1 MRAILQLKPLL
12 TIHLNAKS
20 QSSLKN
26 KITLKNKLNH
36 ARIIL
41 EFIPSLIYFLIQKVS
56 VLKHLAP
63 LIHIPFKALWLGTA
77 LSMFLSLNLNAEE
90 NPTKTEPKSAKG
102 VKNKPKSPVT
112 KVMMTNCD
120 NIKDF
125 NAKQKEVLKAA
136 YQFGSKENL
145 GYEMAGIAWKES
157 CAGTYKI
164 NFSDPS
170 AGIYHAYIPSVLKSY
185 GHNNSP
191 FLRNVMGELLIK
203 DDAFASEVA
212 LKELLYWKTRYHDN
226 LKDMI
231 KSYNKGSR
239 WEKNEKANADAEKYY
254 EEIQDKIRRLKES
267 KIFDS
272 QSSNDQELQKSANS
286 NLDLDPIG
294 NAMPQTLA
302 KTETKETQIEETQTQ
317 KSQEMKEAA
326 SEQAIKKPL
335 EKEKDKPMYFAQ
347 INSSADFAPA
357 KKSPKKPAKASPKR
371 SSKNNI
377 SVKNNTKTASKS
389 KEVCKNCSPGQR
401 NAILAN
407 HITLMQ
413 EL

>member
-1 MRAILQLKPLL
+1 M
-12 TIHLNAKS
+12 
-20 QSSLKN
+20 
-26 KITLKNKLNH
+26 
-36 ARIIL
+36 
-41 EFIPSLIYFLIQKVS
+41 
-56 VLKHLAP
+56 KHLTP
-63 LIHIPFKALWLGTA
+63 LTHTIFKALWLGTA
-77 LSMFLSLNLNAEE
+77 LSASLSLAAAES
-90 NPTKTEPKSAKG
+90 PTKTEPKSAKG

-157 CAGTYKI
+157 CAGVYKI

-170 AGIYHAYIPSVLKSY
+170 AGVYHSYIPSVLKSY
-185 GHNNSP
+185 GHNDSP

-239 WEKNEKANADAEKYY
+239 WEKNEKSNAEAEKYY
-254 EEIQDKIRRLKES
+254 EEIQDRIRRLKES

-302 KTETKETQIEETQTQ
+302 AQKSQIEKSQTEKTQAE
-317 KSQEMKEAA
+317 KSQEMKETT
-326 SEQAIKKPL
+326 SEQITNKP
-335 EKEKDKPMYFAQ
+335 EKEKDKPMYLAQ
-347 INSSADFAPA
+347 INSTDFTPA
-357 KKSPKKPAKASPKR
+357 KKSPKKPAKANPKR

-377 SVKNNTKTASKS
+377 SVKNNTKTASK
-389 KEVCKNCSPGQR
+389 KQEVCKNCSPGQR

>member
-1 MRAILQLKPLL
+1 M
-12 TIHLNAKS
+12 
-20 QSSLKN
+20 
-26 KITLKNKLNH
+26 
-36 ARIIL
+36 
-41 EFIPSLIYFLIQKVS
+41 
-56 VLKHLAP
+56 KHLTP
-63 LIHIPFKALWLGTA
+63 LTHTLFKALWLGATLNA
-77 LSMFLSLNLNAEE
+77 SLSLVAAES
-90 NPTKTEPKSAKG
+90 PTKTEPKSAKG

-120 NIKDF
+120 NLKDF

-157 CAGTYKI
+157 CAGVYKI

-170 AGIYHAYIPSVLKSY
+170 AGVYHSYIPSVLKSY
-185 GHNNSP
+185 GHNDSP

-239 WEKNEKANADAEKYY
+239 WEKNEKSNADAEKYY
-254 EEIQDKIRRLKES
+254 EEIQDRIRRLKES

-302 KTETKETQIEETQTQ
+302 AQKSQIEKSQIEETQAEKPQ
-317 KSQEMKEAA
+317 EPREMKEAT
-326 SEQAIKKPL
+326 SDQITNKP
-335 EKEKDKPMYFAQ
+335 EKAKDKPMYFAQ
-347 INSSADFAPA
+347 INSADFTPA

-371 SSKNNI
+371 FSKNNI
-377 SVKNNTKTASKS
+377 NNAKSNAKTASKNS
-389 KEVCKNCSPGQR
+389 KNKEVCKNCSPGQR

>member
-1 MRAILQLKPLL
+1 M
-12 TIHLNAKS
+12 
-20 QSSLKN
+20 
-26 KITLKNKLNH
+26 
-36 ARIIL
+36 
-41 EFIPSLIYFLIQKVS
+41 
-56 VLKHLAP
+56 KHLTP
-63 LIHIPFKALWLGTA
+63 LTHTIFKALLLGTA
-77 LSMFLSLNLNAEE
+77 LSASLSLAATES
-90 NPTKTEPKSAKG
+90 PTKTEPKSAKG
-102 VKNKPKSPVT
+102 VKNKLKSPVT

-157 CAGTYKI
+157 CAGVYKI

-170 AGIYHAYIPSVLKSY
+170 AGVYHSYIPSVLKSY

-212 LKELLYWKTRYHDN
+212 LRELLYWKTRYHDN

-239 WEKNEKANADAEKYY
+239 WERSEKSNAEAEKYY
-254 EEIQDKIRRLKES
+254 EEIQDRIRRLKES

-302 KTETKETQIEETQTQ
+302 KTEAKETQTEQTQ
-317 KSQEMKEAA
+317 AEKSQEMKEAT
-326 SEQAIKKPL
+326 SEQTTSKP
-335 EKEKDKPMYFAQ
+335 EKAKDKPIYLAQ
-347 INSSADFAPA
+347 INSTDFIPA
-357 KKSPKKPAKASPKR
+357 KKSPKKTAKVSPKR
-371 SSKNNI
+371 SPKNN
-377 SVKNNTKTASKS
+377 KNNVKSSTKTASK
-389 KEVCKNCSPGQR
+389 KQEVCKNCSPGQR

-407 HITLMQ
+407 RITLMQ

>member
-1 MRAILQLKPLL
+1 
-12 TIHLNAKS
+12 
-20 QSSLKN
+20 
-26 KITLKNKLNH
+26 
-36 ARIIL
+36 
-41 EFIPSLIYFLIQKVS
+41 
-56 VLKHLAP
+56 
-63 LIHIPFKALWLGTA
+63 
-77 LSMFLSLNLNAEE
+77 
-90 NPTKTEPKSAKG
+90 
-102 VKNKPKSPVT
+102 
-112 KVMMTNCD
+112 MMTNCD
-120 NIKDF
+120 NLKDF

-157 CAGTYKI
+157 CAGVYKI

-170 AGIYHAYIPSVLKSY
+170 AGVYHSYIPSVLKSY
-185 GHNNSP
+185 GHNDSP

-203 DDAFASEVA
+203 DDAFASQVA

-239 WEKNEKANADAEKYY
+239 WEKNEKSNADAEKYY
-254 EEIQDKIRRLKES
+254 EEIQDRIRRLKES

-302 KTETKETQIEETQTQ
+302 AQKSQIEKSQTEETQAE
-317 KSQEMKEAA
+317 KPQEMKEAT
-326 SEQAIKKPL
+326 SEQITNKP
-335 EKEKDKPMYFAQ
+335 EKAKDKPMYLAQ
-347 INSSADFAPA
+347 INSADFTPA

-371 SSKNNI
+371 FSKNNI
-377 SVKNNTKTASKS
+377 NNVKSHTKTASKNS
-389 KEVCKNCSPGQR
+389 KNKEVCKNCSPGQR

>member
-1 MRAILQLKPLL
+1 M
-12 TIHLNAKS
+12 
-20 QSSLKN
+20 
-26 KITLKNKLNH
+26 
-36 ARIIL
+36 
-41 EFIPSLIYFLIQKVS
+41 
-56 VLKHLAP
+56 KHLTP
-63 LIHIPFKALWLGTA
+63 LTHTLFKALWLGVV
-77 LSMFLSLNLNAEE
+77 LSVSLSLVAAES
-90 NPTKTEPKSAKG
+90 PTKTEPKPAKG

-120 NIKDF
+120 NLKDF

-157 CAGTYKI
+157 CAGVYKI

-170 AGIYHAYIPSVLKSY
+170 AGVYHSYIPSVLKSY
-185 GHNNSP
+185 GHNDSP

-239 WEKNEKANADAEKYY
+239 WEKNEKSNADAEKYY
-254 EEIQDKIRRLKES
+254 EEIQDRIRRLKES

-302 KTETKETQIEETQTQ
+302 AQKSQIEKSQIEETQAE
-317 KSQEMKEAA
+317 KPREMKETT
-326 SEQAIKKPL
+326 SEQITNKP
-335 EKEKDKPMYFAQ
+335 EKAKDKPMYLAQ
-347 INSSADFAPA
+347 INSTDFIPA
-357 KKSPKKPAKASPKR
+357 KKSPKKPAKVSLKR

-377 SVKNNTKTASKS
+377 NNVKSHTKTASK
-389 KEVCKNCSPGQR
+389 KQEVCKNCSPGQR

>member
-1 MRAILQLKPLL
+1 M
-12 TIHLNAKS
+12 
-20 QSSLKN
+20 
-26 KITLKNKLNH
+26 
-36 ARIIL
+36 
-41 EFIPSLIYFLIQKVS
+41 
-56 VLKHLAP
+56 KHLTP
-63 LIHIPFKALWLGTA
+63 LTHTLFKALWLGTV
-77 LSMFLSLNLNAEE
+77 LSASLSLVAAES
-90 NPTKTEPKSAKG
+90 PTKTEPKPAKG

-120 NIKDF
+120 NLKDF

-157 CAGTYKI
+157 CAGVYKI

-170 AGIYHAYIPSVLKSY
+170 AGVYHSYIPSVLKSY
-185 GHNNSP
+185 GHNDSP

-239 WEKNEKANADAEKYY
+239 WEKNEKSNADAEKYY
-254 EEIQDKIRRLKES
+254 EEIQDRIRRLKES

-302 KTETKETQIEETQTQ
+302 KTETKETQTEEAQAE
-317 KSQEMKEAA
+317 KPREMKEAT
-326 SEQAIKKPL
+326 SEQITNKP
-335 EKEKDKPMYFAQ
+335 EKAKDKPMYFAQ
-347 INSSADFAPA
+347 INSADFTTA

-377 SVKNNTKTASKS
+377 KNNVKSNTKTASK
-389 KEVCKNCSPGQR
+389 KQEVCKNCSPGQR

>member
-1 MRAILQLKPLL
+1 M
-12 TIHLNAKS
+12 
-20 QSSLKN
+20 
-26 KITLKNKLNH
+26 
-36 ARIIL
+36 
-41 EFIPSLIYFLIQKVS
+41 
-56 VLKHLAP
+56 KHLTP
-63 LIHIPFKALWLGTA
+63 LTHTLFKALWLGVA
-77 LSMFLSLNLNAEE
+77 LSASLSLVAAES
-90 NPTKTEPKSAKG
+90 PTKTEPKPAKG

-120 NIKDF
+120 NLKDF

-157 CAGTYKI
+157 CAGVYKI

-170 AGIYHAYIPSVLKSY
+170 AGVYHSYIPSVLKSY
-185 GHNNSP
+185 GHNDSP

-203 DDAFASEVA
+203 DDAFASQVA

-239 WEKNEKANADAEKYY
+239 WEKNEKSNADAEKYY

-272 QSSNDQELQKSANS
+272 QSSNDQELQKSTNS

-302 KTETKETQIEETQTQ
+302 KTETKETQIEKAQTQ
-317 KSQEMKEAA
+317 KPREMKEAT
-326 SEQAIKKPL
+326 SEQITNKP
-335 EKEKDKPMYFAQ
+335 EKAKDKPMYFAQ
-347 INSSADFAPA
+347 INSADFAPA

-377 SVKNNTKTASKS
+377 SVKNNTKTASK
-389 KEVCKNCSPGQR
+389 KQEVCKNCSPGQR

>member
-1 MRAILQLKPLL
+1 M
-12 TIHLNAKS
+12 
-20 QSSLKN
+20 
-26 KITLKNKLNH
+26 
-36 ARIIL
+36 
-41 EFIPSLIYFLIQKVS
+41 
-56 VLKHLAP
+56 KHLTP
-63 LIHIPFKALWLGTA
+63 LTHTLSKALWLGVV
-77 LSMFLSLNLNAEE
+77 LSVSLSLVAAES
-90 NPTKTEPKSAKG
+90 PTKTEPKPAKG

-120 NIKDF
+120 NLKDF

-157 CAGTYKI
+157 CAGVYKI

-170 AGIYHAYIPSVLKSY
+170 AGVYHSYIPSVLKSY
-185 GHNNSP
+185 GHNDSP

-203 DDAFASEVA
+203 DDAFASQVA

-239 WEKNEKANADAEKYY
+239 WEKNEKSNADAEKYY
-254 EEIQDKIRRLKES
+254 EEIQDRIRRLKES

-294 NAMPQTLA
+294 SVMPQTLA
-302 KTETKETQIEETQTQ
+302 QTETKETQIEENQTQ
-317 KSQEMKEAA
+317 KSQEMKETAN
-326 SEQAIKKPL
+326 ERAINKPL

-347 INSSADFAPA
+347 INSADFTPA
-357 KKSPKKPAKASPKR
+357 KKSPKKPAKVSPKR

-377 SVKNNTKTASKS
+377 KNNVKSHTKTASKNSKS

>member
-1 MRAILQLKPLL
+1 M
-12 TIHLNAKS
+12 
-20 QSSLKN
+20 
-26 KITLKNKLNH
+26 
-36 ARIIL
+36 
-41 EFIPSLIYFLIQKVS
+41 
-56 VLKHLAP
+56 KHLAP

-90 NPTKTEPKSAKG
+90 SPTKTEPKPAKG

-112 KVMMTNCD
+112 NVMMTNCD
-120 NIKDF
+120 NLKDF

-254 EEIQDKIRRLKES
+254 EEIQDRIRRLKES

-302 KTETKETQIEETQTQ
+302 KTETKETQIEKTQTQ
-317 KSQEMKEAA
+317 KPQEMKEAA
-326 SEQAIKKPL
+326 SEQAINKPL

-347 INSSADFAPA
+347 INNADFAPA

-377 SVKNNTKTASKS
+377 NNVKSNAKTASKNS
-389 KEVCKNCSPGQR
+389 KNKEVCKNCSPGQR

>member
-1 MRAILQLKPLL
+1 M
-12 TIHLNAKS
+12 
-20 QSSLKN
+20 
-26 KITLKNKLNH
+26 
-36 ARIIL
+36 
-41 EFIPSLIYFLIQKVS
+41 
-56 VLKHLAP
+56 KHLTP
-63 LIHIPFKALWLGTA
+63 LTHTLFKALWLGTV
-77 LSMFLSLNLNAEE
+77 LSASLSLVAAES
-90 NPTKTEPKSAKG
+90 PTKGA
-102 VKNKPKSPVT
+102 KNKSKSPVT

-120 NIKDF
+120 NLKDF

-157 CAGTYKI
+157 CAGVYKI

-170 AGIYHAYIPSVLKSY
+170 AGVYHSYIPSVLKSY
-185 GHNNSP
+185 GHNDSP

-239 WEKNEKANADAEKYY
+239 WEKNEKSNADAEKYY
-254 EEIQDKIRRLKES
+254 EEIQDRIRRLKES

-302 KTETKETQIEETQTQ
+302 KTETKESQIEETQTQ
-317 KSQEMKEAA
+317 KSQEMKEAT
-326 SEQAIKKPL
+326 SEQTANKP
-335 EKEKDKPMYFAQ
+335 EKAKDKPMYLAQ
-347 INSSADFAPA
+347 INSADFAPA
-357 KKSPKKPAKASPKR
+357 KKRSQKPAKASPKR

-377 SVKNNTKTASKS
+377 KKNNVKNNTKTASK
-389 KEVCKNCSPGQR
+389 KQEVCKNCSPGQR

>member
-1 MRAILQLKPLL
+1 MTPL
-12 TIHLNAKS
+12 TH
-20 QSSLKN
+20 
-26 KITLKNKLNH
+26 TL
-36 ARIIL
+36 
-41 EFIPSLIYFLIQKVS
+41 
-56 VLKHLAP
+56 
-63 LIHIPFKALWLGTA
+63 FKALWLGVA
-77 LSMFLSLNLNAEE
+77 LSASLSLAAAES
-90 NPTKTEPKSAKG
+90 PTKTEPKPAKG

-120 NIKDF
+120 NLKDF

-157 CAGTYKI
+157 CAGVYKI

-170 AGIYHAYIPSVLKSY
+170 AGVYHSYIPSVLKSY
-185 GHNNSP
+185 GHNDSP

-239 WEKNEKANADAEKYY
+239 WEKNEKSNADAEKYY
-254 EEIQDKIRRLKES
+254 EEIQDRIRRLKES

-302 KTETKETQIEETQTQ
+302 KTETKETQTEETQAE
-317 KSQEMKEAA
+317 KPREMKETT
-326 SEQAIKKPL
+326 SEQTTNKP
-335 EKEKDKPMYFAQ
+335 EKEKDKPMYLAQ
-347 INSSADFAPA
+347 INSADFTPA
-357 KKSPKKPAKASPKR
+357 KKSPKKPAKANPKR
-371 SSKNNI
+371 SSKNNTK
-377 SVKNNTKTASKS
+377 SNAKTASKNS
-389 KEVCKNCSPGQR
+389 KNKEVCKNCSPGQR

>member
-1 MRAILQLKPLL
+1 M
-12 TIHLNAKS
+12 
-20 QSSLKN
+20 
-26 KITLKNKLNH
+26 
-36 ARIIL
+36 
-41 EFIPSLIYFLIQKVS
+41 
-56 VLKHLAP
+56 KHLTP
-63 LIHIPFKALWLGTA
+63 LTHTLFKALWLGVV
-77 LSMFLSLNLNAEE
+77 LSASLSLVAAE
-90 NPTKTEPKSAKG
+90 NPTKTEPKPAKG

-120 NIKDF
+120 NLKDF

-157 CAGTYKI
+157 CAGVYKI

-170 AGIYHAYIPSVLKSY
+170 AGVYHSYIPSVLKSY
-185 GHNNSP
+185 GHNDSP

-239 WEKNEKANADAEKYY
+239 WEKNEKSNADAEKYY
-254 EEIQDKIRRLKES
+254 EEIQDRIRRLKES

-294 NAMPQTLA
+294 NAMPQTLVA
-302 KTETKETQIEETQTQ
+302 QKSQIEKSQVEETQAE
-317 KSQEMKEAA
+317 KPQEMKEAT
-326 SEQAIKKPL
+326 SEQIASKP
-335 EKEKDKPMYFAQ
+335 EKAKDKPIYLAQ
-347 INSSADFAPA
+347 INSTDFTPA
-357 KKSPKKPAKASPKR
+357 KKRSQKPAKASPKR

-377 SVKNNTKTASKS
+377 SVKNNTKTASKN

>member
-1 MRAILQLKPLL
+1 M
-12 TIHLNAKS
+12 
-20 QSSLKN
+20 
-26 KITLKNKLNH
+26 
-36 ARIIL
+36 
-41 EFIPSLIYFLIQKVS
+41 
-56 VLKHLAP
+56 KHLTP
-63 LIHIPFKALWLGTA
+63 LTHTIFKALLLGTA
-77 LSMFLSLNLNAEE
+77 LSASLSLAATES
-90 NPTKTEPKSAKG
+90 PTKTEPKSAKG

-120 NIKDF
+120 SIKDF

-157 CAGTYKI
+157 CAGVYKI

-170 AGIYHAYIPSVLKSY
+170 AGVYHSYIPSVLKSY
-185 GHNNSP
+185 GHNDSP

-203 DDAFASEVA
+203 NDAFASEVA

-239 WEKNEKANADAEKYY
+239 WERSEKSNTEAEKYY
-254 EEIQDKIRRLKES
+254 EEIQDRIRRLKES

-302 KTETKETQIEETQTQ
+302 KTEAKETQTEETQAE
-317 KSQEMKEAA
+317 KSQEMKEAT
-326 SEQAIKKPL
+326 SEQTTSKP
-335 EKEKDKPMYFAQ
+335 EKAKDKPMYLAQ
-347 INSSADFAPA
+347 INSADSTPA
-357 KKSPKKPAKASPKR
+357 KKSPKKTAKVSPKR
-371 SSKNNI
+371 SPKNN
-377 SVKNNTKTASKS
+377 KNNVKSSTKTASK
-389 KEVCKNCSPGQR
+389 KQEVCKNCSPGQR

>member
-1 MRAILQLKPLL
+1 M
-12 TIHLNAKS
+12 
-20 QSSLKN
+20 
-26 KITLKNKLNH
+26 
-36 ARIIL
+36 
-41 EFIPSLIYFLIQKVS
+41 
-56 VLKHLAP
+56 KHLTP
-63 LIHIPFKALWLGTA
+63 LTHTIFKALLLGTA
-77 LSMFLSLNLNAEE
+77 LSTSLSLAATES
-90 NPTKTEPKSAKG
+90 PTKTEPKSAKG

-145 GYEMAGIAWKES
+145 GYEMASIAWKES
-157 CAGTYKI
+157 CAGVYKI

-170 AGIYHAYIPSVLKSY
+170 AGVYHSYIPSVLKSY
-185 GHNNSP
+185 GHNDSP

-203 DDAFASEVA
+203 DDVFASEVA

-239 WEKNEKANADAEKYY
+239 WEKNEKSNADAEKYY
-254 EEIQDKIRRLKES
+254 EDIQDRIRRLKES

-272 QSSNDQELQKSANS
+272 YSNNEEALQKSANS

-294 NAMPQTLA
+294 NTMPQTLA
-302 KTETKETQIEETQTQ
+302 KTEAKETQTEQTE
-317 KSQEMKEAA
+317 KSQEKEAT
-326 SEQAIKKPL
+326 SEQTKSKP
-335 EKEKDKPMYFAQ
+335 EKAKDKPMYLAQ
-347 INSSADFAPA
+347 INSADFTPT
-357 KKSPKKPAKASPKR
+357 KKSPKKPAKVSSKRSPKNN
-371 SSKNNI
+371 KNN
-377 SVKNNTKTASKS
+377 VKSSTKTASK
-389 KEVCKNCSPGQR
+389 KQEVCKNCSPGQR

-407 HITLMQ
+407 RITLMQ

>member
-1 MRAILQLKPLL
+1 M
-12 TIHLNAKS
+12 
-20 QSSLKN
+20 
-26 KITLKNKLNH
+26 
-36 ARIIL
+36 
-41 EFIPSLIYFLIQKVS
+41 
-56 VLKHLAP
+56 KHLTP
-63 LIHIPFKALWLGTA
+63 LTHTLFKALWLGAA
-77 LSMFLSLNLNAEE
+77 LSASLSLVAAE
-90 NPTKTEPKSAKG
+90 NPTKTEPKPAKG

-120 NIKDF
+120 NLKDF
-125 NAKQKEVLKAA
+125 NTKQKEVLKFA

-157 CAGTYKI
+157 CAGVYKI

-170 AGIYHAYIPSVLKSY
+170 AGVYHSYIPSVLKSY
-185 GHNNSP
+185 GHNDSP

-226 LKDMI
+226 LKNMI

-239 WEKNEKANADAEKYY
+239 WEKNEKSNAEAEKYY
-254 EEIQDKIRRLKES
+254 EEIQDRIRRLKES

-294 NAMPQTLA
+294 NAMPQTLVA
-302 KTETKETQIEETQTQ
+302 QKSQIEETQAE
-317 KSQEMKEAA
+317 KPQEMKEAT
-326 SEQAIKKPL
+326 SEQIASKP
-335 EKEKDKPMYFAQ
+335 EKAKDKPMYLAQ
-347 INSSADFAPA
+347 INSTDFTPA

-377 SVKNNTKTASKS
+377 NNIKSHTKTASKNS
-389 KEVCKNCSPGQR
+389 KNKEVCKNCSPGQR

>member
-1 MRAILQLKPLL
+1 M
-12 TIHLNAKS
+12 
-20 QSSLKN
+20 
-26 KITLKNKLNH
+26 
-36 ARIIL
+36 
-41 EFIPSLIYFLIQKVS
+41 
-56 VLKHLAP
+56 KHLTP
-63 LIHIPFKALWLGTA
+63 LTHTLFKALWLGTA
-77 LSMFLSLNLNAEE
+77 LSASLSLAATES
-90 NPTKTEPKSAKG
+90 PTKTEPKPAKG

-120 NIKDF
+120 NLKDF
-125 NAKQKEVLKAA
+125 NAKQKEVLKVA

-157 CAGTYKI
+157 CAGVYKI

-170 AGIYHAYIPSVLKSY
+170 AGVYHSYIPSVLKSY
-185 GHNNSP
+185 GHNDSP

-239 WEKNEKANADAEKYY
+239 WEKNEKSNADAEKYY
-254 EEIQDKIRRLKES
+254 EEIQDRIRRLKES

-302 KTETKETQIEETQTQ
+302 KTETKETQIEETQAE

-335 EKEKDKPMYFAQ
+335 EKEKDKPMYLAQ
-347 INSSADFAPA
+347 INSADFTPT
-357 KKSPKKPAKASPKR
+357 KKSPKKPAKVSPKR
-371 SSKNNI
+371 SPKNNI
-377 SVKNNTKTASKS
+377 NNTKSHAKTASK
-389 KEVCKNCSPGQR
+389 KQEVCKNCSPGQR

>member
-1 MRAILQLKPLL
+1 M
-12 TIHLNAKS
+12 
-20 QSSLKN
+20 
-26 KITLKNKLNH
+26 
-36 ARIIL
+36 
-41 EFIPSLIYFLIQKVS
+41 
-56 VLKHLAP
+56 KHLTP
-63 LIHIPFKALWLGTA
+63 LTHTLFKALWLGVA
-77 LSMFLSLNLNAEE
+77 LSASLSLAAAES
-90 NPTKTEPKSAKG
+90 PTKTEPKPANG

-120 NIKDF
+120 NLKDF

-157 CAGTYKI
+157 CAGVYKI

-170 AGIYHAYIPSVLKSY
+170 AGVYHSYIPSVLKSY
-185 GHNNSP
+185 GHNDSP

-203 DDAFASEVA
+203 DDAFASQVA

-239 WEKNEKANADAEKYY
+239 WEKNEKSNADAEKYY
-254 EEIQDKIRRLKES
+254 EEIQDRIRRLKES

-272 QSSNDQELQKSANS
+272 QSSNDQELQKSTNS

-294 NAMPQTLA
+294 NAMPQALIA
-302 KTETKETQIEETQTQ
+302 KETKTEETQAE
-317 KSQEMKEAA
+317 KSQEMKEATSDQTA
-326 SEQAIKKPL
+326 NKL
-335 EKEKDKPMYFAQ
+335 EKAKDKPMYLAQ
-347 INSSADFAPA
+347 INSADFTPA
-357 KKSPKKPAKASPKR
+357 KKRSQKPAKASPKR

>member
-1 MRAILQLKPLL
+1 M
-12 TIHLNAKS
+12 
-20 QSSLKN
+20 
-26 KITLKNKLNH
+26 
-36 ARIIL
+36 
-41 EFIPSLIYFLIQKVS
+41 
-56 VLKHLAP
+56 KHLTP
-63 LIHIPFKALWLGTA
+63 LTHTLFKALWLGVA
-77 LSMFLSLNLNAEE
+77 LSASLSLAAAES
-90 NPTKTEPKSAKG
+90 PTKTEPKPAKG

-120 NIKDF
+120 NLKDF
-125 NAKQKEVLKAA
+125 NTKQKEVLKAA

-185 GHNNSP
+185 GHNDSP

-203 DDAFASEVA
+203 DDAFVSEVA

-239 WEKNEKANADAEKYY
+239 WEKNEKSNADAEKYY

-302 KTETKETQIEETQTQ
+302 KTETKETQTEETQAE

-326 SEQAIKKPL
+326 SEQITNKP
-335 EKEKDKPMYFAQ
+335 EKAKDKPMYLAQ
-347 INSSADFAPA
+347 INSTDFTPA
-357 KKSPKKPAKASPKR
+357 KKSPKKPAKASPKC

-377 SVKNNTKTASKS
+377 NNTKSHTKTASKS

>member
-1 MRAILQLKPLL
+1 M
-12 TIHLNAKS
+12 
-20 QSSLKN
+20 
-26 KITLKNKLNH
+26 
-36 ARIIL
+36 
-41 EFIPSLIYFLIQKVS
+41 
-56 VLKHLAP
+56 KHLTP
-63 LIHIPFKALWLGTA
+63 LTHTIFKALFLGTA
-77 LSMFLSLNLNAEE
+77 LSASLSLAATES
-90 NPTKTEPKSAKG
+90 PTKG

-112 KVMMTNCD
+112 KVMMANCD
-120 NIKDF
+120 SIKDF

-157 CAGTYKI
+157 CAGVYKI

-170 AGIYHAYIPSVLKSY
+170 AGVYHSYIPSVLKSY
-185 GHNNSP
+185 GHNDSP

-203 DDAFASEVA
+203 NDAFASEVA

-239 WEKNEKANADAEKYY
+239 WEKNEKSNADAEKYY
-254 EEIQDKIRRLKES
+254 EDIQDRIRRLKES

-294 NAMPQTLA
+294 NAMPQISA
-302 KTETKETQIEETQTQ
+302 TKEAQTEQTQ
-317 KSQEMKEAA
+317 AEKSQEMKEAT
-326 SEQAIKKPL
+326 SEQTKSKP
-335 EKEKDKPMYFAQ
+335 EKAKDKPMYLAQ
-347 INSSADFAPA
+347 INNADFTPA
-357 KKSPKKPAKASPKR
+357 KKSPKKPAKVSQKR
-371 SSKNNI
+371 PKNN
-377 SVKNNTKTASKS
+377 KNNAKSSTKTASK
-389 KEVCKNCSPGQR
+389 KQEVCKNCSPGQR

>member
-1 MRAILQLKPLL
+1 M
-12 TIHLNAKS
+12 
-20 QSSLKN
+20 
-26 KITLKNKLNH
+26 
-36 ARIIL
+36 
-41 EFIPSLIYFLIQKVS
+41 
-56 VLKHLAP
+56 KHLTP
-63 LIHIPFKALWLGTA
+63 LTHTIFKALWLGTV
-77 LSMFLSLNLNAEE
+77 LSASLSLVAAES
-90 NPTKTEPKSAKG
+90 PTKTEPKPAKG

-112 KVMMTNCD
+112 KAMMTNCD
-120 NIKDF
+120 NLKDF

-157 CAGTYKI
+157 CAGVYKI

-170 AGIYHAYIPSVLKSY
+170 AGVYHSYIPSVLKSY
-185 GHNNSP
+185 GHNDSP

-239 WEKNEKANADAEKYY
+239 WERSEKSNAEAEKYY
-254 EEIQDKIRRLKES
+254 EEIQDRIRRLKES
-267 KIFDS
+267 RIFDS

-294 NAMPQTLA
+294 NAMPQALIA
-302 KTETKETQIEETQTQ
+302 KETQTEETQAE
-317 KSQEMKEAA
+317 KSQEMKEAT
-326 SEQAIKKPL
+326 SEQTKSKP
-335 EKEKDKPMYFAQ
+335 EKAKDKPMYLAQ
-347 INSSADFAPA
+347 INSTDFTPA

-377 SVKNNTKTASKS
+377 KNNVKSNTKTASKS

-407 HITLMQ
+407 RITLMQ

>member
-1 MRAILQLKPLL
+1 M
-12 TIHLNAKS
+12 
-20 QSSLKN
+20 
-26 KITLKNKLNH
+26 
-36 ARIIL
+36 
-41 EFIPSLIYFLIQKVS
+41 
-56 VLKHLAP
+56 KHLTP
-63 LIHIPFKALWLGTA
+63 LTHTIFKALFLGTA
-77 LSMFLSLNLNAEE
+77 LSTSLSLSATES
-90 NPTKTEPKSAKG
+90 PTKG

-120 NIKDF
+120 SIKDF

-157 CAGTYKI
+157 CAGVYKI

-170 AGIYHAYIPSVLKSY
+170 AGVYHSYIPSVLKSY
-185 GHNNSP
+185 GHNDSP

-203 DDAFASEVA
+203 NDAFASEVA

-239 WEKNEKANADAEKYY
+239 WEKNEKSNADAEKYY
-254 EEIQDKIRRLKES
+254 EDIQDRIRRLKES

-294 NAMPQTLA
+294 NAMPQTLIA
-302 KTETKETQIEETQTQ
+302 KETQTEQTQ
-317 KSQEMKEAA
+317 AEKSQEMKETT
-326 SEQAIKKPL
+326 SEQTKSKP
-335 EKEKDKPMYFAQ
+335 EKAKDKPMYLAQ
-347 INSSADFAPA
+347 INSADFTPA
-357 KKSPKKPAKASPKR
+357 KKSPKKPAKVSQKR
-371 SSKNNI
+371 PKNN
-377 SVKNNTKTASKS
+377 KNNAKSSTKTASK
-389 KEVCKNCSPGQR
+389 KQEVCKNCSPGQR

>member
-1 MRAILQLKPLL
+1 M
-12 TIHLNAKS
+12 
-20 QSSLKN
+20 
-26 KITLKNKLNH
+26 
-36 ARIIL
+36 
-41 EFIPSLIYFLIQKVS
+41 
-56 VLKHLAP
+56 KHLTP
-63 LIHIPFKALWLGTA
+63 LTHTIFKALWLGAA
-77 LSMFLSLNLNAEE
+77 LNASLSLVAAES
-90 NPTKTEPKSAKG
+90 PTKTEPKPTKG

-120 NIKDF
+120 SIKDF

-157 CAGTYKI
+157 CAGVYKI

-170 AGIYHAYIPSVLKSY
+170 AGVYHSYIPSVLKSY
-185 GHNNSP
+185 GHNDSP

-239 WEKNEKANADAEKYY
+239 WEKNEKSNADAEKYY
-254 EEIQDKIRRLKES
+254 EEIQDRIRRLKES

-302 KTETKETQIEETQTQ
+302 KTETKETQTEKTQAE
-317 KSQEMKEAA
+317 KSQEMKKAT
-326 SEQAIKKPL
+326 SEQTANKP
-335 EKEKDKPMYFAQ
+335 EKAKDKPMYLAQ
-347 INSSADFAPA
+347 INSADFTPA
-357 KKSPKKPAKASPKR
+357 KKSPKKPAKVSQKR
-371 SSKNNI
+371 TPKNNI
-377 SVKNNTKTASKS
+377 KNNVKNNTKTASK
-389 KEVCKNCSPGQR
+389 KQEVCKNCSPGQR

>member
-1 MRAILQLKPLL
+1 M
-12 TIHLNAKS
+12 
-20 QSSLKN
+20 
-26 KITLKNKLNH
+26 
-36 ARIIL
+36 
-41 EFIPSLIYFLIQKVS
+41 
-56 VLKHLAP
+56 KHLTP
-63 LIHIPFKALWLGTA
+63 LTHTLFKALWLGTA
-77 LSMFLSLNLNAEE
+77 LSASLSLVAAES
-90 NPTKTEPKSAKG
+90 PTKTEPKPTKG

-157 CAGTYKI
+157 CAGVYKI

-170 AGIYHAYIPSVLKSY
+170 AGVYHSYIPSVLKSY
-185 GHNNSP
+185 GHNDSP

-239 WEKNEKANADAEKYY
+239 WEKNEKSNAEAEKYY
-254 EEIQDKIRRLKES
+254 EEIQDRIRRLKES

-302 KTETKETQIEETQTQ
+302 AQKSQIEKSQTEETQAE
-317 KSQEMKEAA
+317 KSQEMKEAT
-326 SEQAIKKPL
+326 SEQTKSKP
-335 EKEKDKPMYFAQ
+335 EKAKDKPMYLAQ
-347 INSSADFAPA
+347 INSTDFTPA
-357 KKSPKKPAKASPKR
+357 KKSPKKPAKASQKR
-371 SSKNNI
+371 SFKNNI
-377 SVKNNTKTASKS
+377 KNNVKNNTKTASK
-389 KEVCKNCSPGQR
+389 KQEVCKNCSPGQR

>member
-1 MRAILQLKPLL
+1 MTPL
-12 TIHLNAKS
+12 TH
-20 QSSLKN
+20 
-26 KITLKNKLNH
+26 TL
-36 ARIIL
+36 
-41 EFIPSLIYFLIQKVS
+41 
-56 VLKHLAP
+56 
-63 LIHIPFKALWLGTA
+63 FKALWLGVA
-77 LSMFLSLNLNAEE
+77 LSASLSLVAAES
-90 NPTKTEPKSAKG
+90 PTKTEPKPAKG

-120 NIKDF
+120 NLKDF

-157 CAGTYKI
+157 CAGVYKI

-170 AGIYHAYIPSVLKSY
+170 AGVYHSYIPSVLKSY
-185 GHNNSP
+185 GHNDSP

-239 WEKNEKANADAEKYY
+239 WEKNEKSNADAEKYY

-302 KTETKETQIEETQTQ
+302 TQKSQIEKSQIEETQAE
-317 KSQEMKEAA
+317 KPQEMKEAT
-326 SEQAIKKPL
+326 SEQITNKP
-335 EKEKDKPMYFAQ
+335 EKAKDKPMYLAQ
-347 INSSADFAPA
+347 INSADFTPA
-357 KKSPKKPAKASPKR
+357 KKSPKKPAKANPKR

-377 SVKNNTKTASKS
+377 SVKNNTKTASKNS
-389 KEVCKNCSPGQR
+389 KNKEVCKNCSPGQR

>member
-1 MRAILQLKPLL
+1 M
-12 TIHLNAKS
+12 
-20 QSSLKN
+20 
-26 KITLKNKLNH
+26 
-36 ARIIL
+36 
-41 EFIPSLIYFLIQKVS
+41 
-56 VLKHLAP
+56 KHLTP
-63 LIHIPFKALWLGTA
+63 LTHTLFKALWLGAA
-77 LSMFLSLNLNAEE
+77 LSASLSLVAAES
-90 NPTKTEPKSAKG
+90 PTKTEPKPAKG

-120 NIKDF
+120 NLKDF

-157 CAGTYKI
+157 CAGVYKI

-170 AGIYHAYIPSVLKSY
+170 AGVYHSYIPSVLKSY
-185 GHNNSP
+185 GHNDSP

-239 WEKNEKANADAEKYY
+239 WEKNEKSNADAEKYY

-302 KTETKETQIEETQTQ
+302 AQKSQIEKSQTEETQAE
-317 KSQEMKEAA
+317 KSQEMKEAT
-326 SEQAIKKPL
+326 SEQTKSKP
-335 EKEKDKPMYFAQ
+335 EKAKDKPMYLAQ
-347 INSSADFAPA
+347 INDADFTPA
-357 KKSPKKPAKASPKR
+357 KKSPKKPAKVSPKR
-371 SSKNNI
+371 SSKNNTK
-377 SVKNNTKTASKS
+377 SHAKTASKNS
-389 KEVCKNCSPGQR
+389 KNKEVCKNCSPGQR

>member
-1 MRAILQLKPLL
+1 M
-12 TIHLNAKS
+12 
-20 QSSLKN
+20 
-26 KITLKNKLNH
+26 
-36 ARIIL
+36 
-41 EFIPSLIYFLIQKVS
+41 
-56 VLKHLAP
+56 KHLTP
-63 LIHIPFKALWLGTA
+63 LTHTLFKALWLGAT
-77 LSMFLSLNLNAEE
+77 LSTSLSLVAAES
-90 NPTKTEPKSAKG
+90 PTKTEPKPAKG

-120 NIKDF
+120 NLKDF

-157 CAGTYKI
+157 CAGVYKI

-170 AGIYHAYIPSVLKSY
+170 AGVYHSYIPSVLKSY
-185 GHNNSP
+185 GHNDSP

-239 WEKNEKANADAEKYY
+239 WEKNEKSNADAEKYY
-254 EEIQDKIRRLKES
+254 EEIQDRIRRLKES

-302 KTETKETQIEETQTQ
+302 TQKSQIEKSQIEETQAE
-317 KSQEMKEAA
+317 KPREMKEAA
-326 SEQAIKKPL
+326 SERAINKPL

-347 INSSADFAPA
+347 INSTDFAPA

>member
-1 MRAILQLKPLL
+1 M
-12 TIHLNAKS
+12 
-20 QSSLKN
+20 
-26 KITLKNKLNH
+26 
-36 ARIIL
+36 
-41 EFIPSLIYFLIQKVS
+41 
-56 VLKHLAP
+56 KHLTP
-63 LIHIPFKALWLGTA
+63 LTHTLFKALWLGTA
-77 LSMFLSLNLNAEE
+77 LSASLSLVAAES
-90 NPTKTEPKSAKG
+90 PTKTEPKPAKG

-157 CAGTYKI
+157 CAGVYKI

-170 AGIYHAYIPSVLKSY
+170 AGVYHSYIPSVLKSY
-185 GHNNSP
+185 GHNDSP

-239 WEKNEKANADAEKYY
+239 WERSEKSNADAEKYY
-254 EEIQDKIRRLKES
+254 EEIQDRIRRLKES

-302 KTETKETQIEETQTQ
+302 AQKSQIEKSQIEETQAE
-317 KSQEMKEAA
+317 KSQEMKEAT
-326 SEQAIKKPL
+326 SEQTKSRP
-335 EKEKDKPMYFAQ
+335 EKAKDKPMYLAQ
-347 INSSADFAPA
+347 INSADFTPA
-357 KKSPKKPAKASPKR
+357 KKSPKRPAKVSQKR
-371 SSKNNI
+371 SSKNN
-377 SVKNNTKTASKS
+377 KNNIKSSTKTASK
-389 KEVCKNCSPGQR
+389 KQEVCKNCSPGQR

-407 HITLMQ
+407 RITLMQ

>member
-1 MRAILQLKPLL
+1 M
-12 TIHLNAKS
+12 
-20 QSSLKN
+20 
-26 KITLKNKLNH
+26 
-36 ARIIL
+36 
-41 EFIPSLIYFLIQKVS
+41 
-56 VLKHLAP
+56 KHLTP
-63 LIHIPFKALWLGTA
+63 LTHTLFKALWLGVA
-77 LSMFLSLNLNAEE
+77 LSTSLSLVAAES
-90 NPTKTEPKSAKG
+90 PTKTEPKSAKG

-112 KVMMTNCD
+112 KFMMTNCD
-120 NIKDF
+120 NLKDF

-157 CAGTYKI
+157 CAGVYKI

-170 AGIYHAYIPSVLKSY
+170 AGVYHSYIPSVLKSY
-185 GHNNSP
+185 GHNDSP

-203 DDAFASEVA
+203 DDAFASQVA
-212 LKELLYWKTRYHDN
+212 LKELMYWKTRYHDN

-239 WEKNEKANADAEKYY
+239 WERSEKSNAEAEKYY
-254 EEIQDKIRRLKES
+254 EEIQDRIRRLKES

-272 QSSNDQELQKSANS
+272 QSSDDQELQKSANS

-302 KTETKETQIEETQTQ
+302 AQKSQIEKSQIEETQAE
-317 KSQEMKEAA
+317 KSQEMKEAT
-326 SEQAIKKPL
+326 SEQTANKP
-335 EKEKDKPMYFAQ
+335 EKAKDKPMYLAQ
-347 INSSADFAPA
+347 INSADFAPA

>member
-1 MRAILQLKPLL
+1 M
-12 TIHLNAKS
+12 
-20 QSSLKN
+20 
-26 KITLKNKLNH
+26 
-36 ARIIL
+36 
-41 EFIPSLIYFLIQKVS
+41 
-56 VLKHLAP
+56 KHLTP
-63 LIHIPFKALWLGTA
+63 LTHTLSKALWLGVV
-77 LSMFLSLNLNAEE
+77 LSVSLSLVAAES
-90 NPTKTEPKSAKG
+90 PTKTEPKPAKG

-120 NIKDF
+120 NLKDF

-157 CAGTYKI
+157 CAGVYKI

-170 AGIYHAYIPSVLKSY
+170 AGVYHSYIPSVLKSY
-185 GHNNSP
+185 GHNDSP

-239 WEKNEKANADAEKYY
+239 WEKNEKSNAEAEKYY
-254 EEIQDKIRRLKES
+254 EEIQDRIRRLKES

-302 KTETKETQIEETQTQ
+302 TQ
-317 KSQEMKEAA
+317 KSQIEKSQTEETQAEKPREMKEAT
-326 SEQAIKKPL
+326 SEQITNKL
-335 EKEKDKPMYFAQ
+335 EKAKDKPMYLAQ
-347 INSSADFAPA
+347 INSADFTPA
-357 KKSPKKPAKASPKR
+357 KKSSKKPAKASPKR

>member
-1 MRAILQLKPLL
+1 M
-12 TIHLNAKS
+12 
-20 QSSLKN
+20 
-26 KITLKNKLNH
+26 
-36 ARIIL
+36 
-41 EFIPSLIYFLIQKVS
+41 
-56 VLKHLAP
+56 KHLTP
-63 LIHIPFKALWLGTA
+63 LTHTIFKALLLGTA
-77 LSMFLSLNLNAEE
+77 LSTSLSLVAEE
-90 NPTKTEPKSAKG
+90 SPTKTEPKSAKG

-157 CAGTYKI
+157 CAGVYKI

-170 AGIYHAYIPSVLKSY
+170 AGVYHSYIPSVLKSY

-239 WEKNEKANADAEKYY
+239 WERSEKSNAEAEKYY
-254 EEIQDKIRRLKES
+254 EEIQDRIRRLKES

-302 KTETKETQIEETQTQ
+302 KTEAKETQTEQTQ
-317 KSQEMKEAA
+317 AEKSQEMKEAT
-326 SEQAIKKPL
+326 SEQTTSKP
-335 EKEKDKPMYFAQ
+335 EKAKDKPMYLAQ
-347 INSSADFAPA
+347 INSTDFIPT
-357 KKSPKKPAKASPKR
+357 KKSPKKTAKVSPKR
-371 SSKNNI
+371 SPKNN
-377 SVKNNTKTASKS
+377 KNNVKSSTKTASK
-389 KEVCKNCSPGQR
+389 KQEVCKNCSPGQR

>member
-1 MRAILQLKPLL
+1 M
-12 TIHLNAKS
+12 
-20 QSSLKN
+20 
-26 KITLKNKLNH
+26 
-36 ARIIL
+36 
-41 EFIPSLIYFLIQKVS
+41 
-56 VLKHLAP
+56 KHLTP
-63 LIHIPFKALWLGTA
+63 LTHTLFKALWLGTV
-77 LSMFLSLNLNAEE
+77 LSASLSLVAAES
-90 NPTKTEPKSAKG
+90 PTKTEPKPAKG

-120 NIKDF
+120 NLKDF

-157 CAGTYKI
+157 CAGVYKI

-170 AGIYHAYIPSVLKSY
+170 AGVYHSYIPSVLKSY
-185 GHNNSP
+185 GHNDSP

-203 DDAFASEVA
+203 DDAFASQVA

-239 WEKNEKANADAEKYY
+239 WEKNEKSNADAEKYY
-254 EEIQDKIRRLKES
+254 EEIQDRIRRLKES

-302 KTETKETQIEETQTQ
+302 AQKSQIEKSQTEETQAE
-317 KSQEMKEAA
+317 KSQEMKEAT
-326 SEQAIKKPL
+326 SEQTANKP
-335 EKEKDKPMYFAQ
+335 EKAKDKPMYLAQ
-347 INSSADFAPA
+347 INSADFTPA
-357 KKSPKKPAKASPKR
+357 KKSHQKPAKVSQKR

-377 SVKNNTKTASKS
+377 KNNVKNNTKTASKS

>member
-1 MRAILQLKPLL
+1 MTPL
-12 TIHLNAKS
+12 TH
-20 QSSLKN
+20 
-26 KITLKNKLNH
+26 TL
-36 ARIIL
+36 
-41 EFIPSLIYFLIQKVS
+41 
-56 VLKHLAP
+56 
-63 LIHIPFKALWLGTA
+63 FKALWLGTV
-77 LSMFLSLNLNAEE
+77 LSASLSLVAAES
-90 NPTKTEPKSAKG
+90 PTKTEPKPAKG

-120 NIKDF
+120 NLKDF

-157 CAGTYKI
+157 CAGVYKI

-170 AGIYHAYIPSVLKSY
+170 AGVYHSYIPSVLKSY
-185 GHNNSP
+185 GHNDSP

-239 WEKNEKANADAEKYY
+239 WEKNEKSNADAKKYY
-254 EEIQDKIRRLKES
+254 EEIQDRIRRLKES

-302 KTETKETQIEETQTQ
+302 AQKSQIEKSQTEETQAE
-317 KSQEMKEAA
+317 KPQEMKETT
-326 SEQAIKKPL
+326 SEQTANKP
-335 EKEKDKPMYFAQ
+335 EKAKDKPMYLAQ
-347 INSSADFAPA
+347 ISSADFTPA
-357 KKSPKKPAKASPKR
+357 KKSPKKPAKVSPKR
-371 SSKNNI
+371 SSKNNTK
-377 SVKNNTKTASKS
+377 SHAKTASKNS
-389 KEVCKNCSPGQR
+389 KNKEVCKNCSPGQR

>member
-1 MRAILQLKPLL
+1 M
-12 TIHLNAKS
+12 
-20 QSSLKN
+20 
-26 KITLKNKLNH
+26 
-36 ARIIL
+36 
-41 EFIPSLIYFLIQKVS
+41 
-56 VLKHLAP
+56 KHLTP
-63 LIHIPFKALWLGTA
+63 LTHTLFKALWLGTV
-77 LSMFLSLNLNAEE
+77 LSASLSLVAAES
-90 NPTKTEPKSAKG
+90 PTKTEPKPAKG

-120 NIKDF
+120 NLKDF

-157 CAGTYKI
+157 CAGVYKI

-170 AGIYHAYIPSVLKSY
+170 AGVYHSYIPSVLKSY
-185 GHNNSP
+185 GHNDSP

-239 WEKNEKANADAEKYY
+239 WEKNEKSNADAKKYY
-254 EEIQDKIRRLKES
+254 EEIQDRIRRLKES

-302 KTETKETQIEETQTQ
+302 AQKSQIEKSQTEETQAE
-317 KSQEMKEAA
+317 KPQEMKETT
-326 SEQAIKKPL
+326 SEQTANKP
-335 EKEKDKPMYFAQ
+335 EKAKDKPMYLAQ
-347 INSSADFAPA
+347 ISSADFTPA
-357 KKSPKKPAKASPKR
+357 KKSPKKPAKVSPKR
-371 SSKNNI
+371 SSKNNTK
-377 SVKNNTKTASKS
+377 SHAKTASKNS
-389 KEVCKNCSPGQR
+389 KNKEVCKNCSPGQR

>member
-1 MRAILQLKPLL
+1 M
-12 TIHLNAKS
+12 
-20 QSSLKN
+20 
-26 KITLKNKLNH
+26 
-36 ARIIL
+36 
-41 EFIPSLIYFLIQKVS
+41 
-56 VLKHLAP
+56 KHLTP
-63 LIHIPFKALWLGTA
+63 FTHTLFKALWLGVA
-77 LSMFLSLNLNAEE
+77 LSASLSLVAAES
-90 NPTKTEPKSAKG
+90 PTKTEPKPAKG

-120 NIKDF
+120 NLKDF

-157 CAGTYKI
+157 CAGVYKI

-170 AGIYHAYIPSVLKSY
+170 AGVYHSYIPSVLKSY
-185 GHNNSP
+185 GHNDSP

-239 WEKNEKANADAEKYY
+239 WEKNEKSNADAEKYY
-254 EEIQDKIRRLKES
+254 EEIQDRIRRLKES

-294 NAMPQTLA
+294 NAMPQALIA
-302 KTETKETQIEETQTQ
+302 KETKIEETQAE
-317 KSQEMKEAA
+317 KSQEMKEAT
-326 SEQAIKKPL
+326 SEQITNKP
-335 EKEKDKPMYFAQ
+335 EKAKDKPMYLAQ
-347 INSSADFAPA
+347 ISSADFTPA
-357 KKSPKKPAKASPKR
+357 KKSPKKPAKVSQKR
-371 SSKNNI
+371 TPKNNI
-377 SVKNNTKTASKS
+377 KNNTKSHAKTASKNSKS

>member
-1 MRAILQLKPLL
+1 M
-12 TIHLNAKS
+12 
-20 QSSLKN
+20 
-26 KITLKNKLNH
+26 
-36 ARIIL
+36 
-41 EFIPSLIYFLIQKVS
+41 
-56 VLKHLAP
+56 KHLTP
-63 LIHIPFKALWLGTA
+63 LTHTIFKALLLGTA
-77 LSMFLSLNLNAEE
+77 LSASLSLVAAES
-90 NPTKTEPKSAKG
+90 PTKTEPKPAKG

-157 CAGTYKI
+157 CAGVYKI

-170 AGIYHAYIPSVLKSY
+170 AGVYHSYIPSVLKSY
-185 GHNNSP
+185 GHNDSP

-239 WEKNEKANADAEKYY
+239 WERSEKSNAEAEKYY
-254 EEIQDKIRRLKES
+254 EEIQDRIRRLKES

-294 NAMPQTLA
+294 NAMPQALIA
-302 KTETKETQIEETQTQ
+302 KETKETKIEETQAE
-317 KSQEMKEAA
+317 KSQEMKEAT
-326 SEQAIKKPL
+326 SEQTKSKP
-335 EKEKDKPMYFAQ
+335 EKAKDKPMYLAQ
-347 INSSADFAPA
+347 INSADFTPA
-357 KKSPKKPAKASPKR
+357 KKSPKKPAKVSQKR
-371 SSKNNI
+371 SFKNNI
-377 SVKNNTKTASKS
+377 KNNVKNNAKTASK
-389 KEVCKNCSPGQR
+389 KQEVCKNCSPGQR

>member
-1 MRAILQLKPLL
+1 M
-12 TIHLNAKS
+12 
-20 QSSLKN
+20 
-26 KITLKNKLNH
+26 
-36 ARIIL
+36 
-41 EFIPSLIYFLIQKVS
+41 
-56 VLKHLAP
+56 KHLTP
-63 LIHIPFKALWLGTA
+63 LTHTIFKALWLGTA
-77 LSMFLSLNLNAEE
+77 LSASLSLAAAES
-90 NPTKTEPKSAKG
+90 PTKTEPKPAKG

-157 CAGTYKI
+157 CAGVYKI

-170 AGIYHAYIPSVLKSY
+170 AGVYHSYIPSVLKSY
-185 GHNNSP
+185 GHNDSP

-239 WEKNEKANADAEKYY
+239 WEKNEKSNADAEKYY
-254 EEIQDKIRRLKES
+254 EEIQDRIRRLKES

-302 KTETKETQIEETQTQ
+302 TQKSQIEKSQIEETQAE
-317 KSQEMKEAA
+317 KPQEMKEATSKQTA
-326 SEQAIKKPL
+326 NKP
-335 EKEKDKPMYFAQ
+335 EKAKDKPMYLAQ
-347 INSSADFAPA
+347 INSTDFTPA
-357 KKSPKKPAKASPKR
+357 KKSPKKPAKVSPKR

>member
-1 MRAILQLKPLL
+1 M
-12 TIHLNAKS
+12 
-20 QSSLKN
+20 
-26 KITLKNKLNH
+26 
-36 ARIIL
+36 
-41 EFIPSLIYFLIQKVS
+41 
-56 VLKHLAP
+56 KHLTP
-63 LIHIPFKALWLGTA
+63 LTHTLFKALWLGAA
-77 LSMFLSLNLNAEE
+77 LNASLSLAAAES
-90 NPTKTEPKSAKG
+90 PTKTEPKPVKG

-120 NIKDF
+120 NLKDF

-157 CAGTYKI
+157 CAGVYKI

-170 AGIYHAYIPSVLKSY
+170 AGVYHSYIPSVLKSY
-185 GHNNSP
+185 GHNDSP

-239 WEKNEKANADAEKYY
+239 WEKNEKSNADAEKYY
-254 EEIQDKIRRLKES
+254 EEIQDRIRRLKES

-302 KTETKETQIEETQTQ
+302 PKKSQIEKSQIEETQAE
-317 KSQEMKEAA
+317 KPQEMKEAT

-335 EKEKDKPMYFAQ
+335 EKAKDKPMYFAQ
-347 INSSADFAPA
+347 INSADFTPA

>member
-1 MRAILQLKPLL
+1 M
-12 TIHLNAKS
+12 
-20 QSSLKN
+20 
-26 KITLKNKLNH
+26 
-36 ARIIL
+36 
-41 EFIPSLIYFLIQKVS
+41 
-56 VLKHLAP
+56 KHLTP
-63 LIHIPFKALWLGTA
+63 LTHTIFKALLLGTA
-77 LSMFLSLNLNAEE
+77 LSASLSLAATES
-90 NPTKTEPKSAKG
+90 PTKTEPKSAKG

-157 CAGTYKI
+157 CAGVYKI

-170 AGIYHAYIPSVLKSY
+170 TGVYHSYIPSVLKSY
-185 GHNNSP
+185 GHNDSP

-239 WEKNEKANADAEKYY
+239 WEKNEKSNADAEKYY
-254 EEIQDKIRRLKES
+254 EEIQDRIRRLKES

-302 KTETKETQIEETQTQ
+302 AKETQIEETQVEKSQTQ
-317 KSQEMKEAA
+317 KSQEMKEAT
-326 SEQAIKKPL
+326 SEQTTNKP

-347 INSSADFAPA
+347 INSADFTPA

-371 SSKNNI
+371 SSKNNTNN
-377 SVKNNTKTASKS
+377 VKSNAKTTSKNS
-389 KEVCKNCSPGQR
+389 KNKEVCKNCSPGQR

-407 HITLMQ
+407 RITLMQ

>member
-1 MRAILQLKPLL
+1 M
-12 TIHLNAKS
+12 
-20 QSSLKN
+20 
-26 KITLKNKLNH
+26 
-36 ARIIL
+36 
-41 EFIPSLIYFLIQKVS
+41 
-56 VLKHLAP
+56 KHLTP
-63 LIHIPFKALWLGTA
+63 LTHTIFKALLLGTA
-77 LSMFLSLNLNAEE
+77 LSASLSLVAAE
-90 NPTKTEPKSAKG
+90 NPTKTEPKPAKG

-157 CAGTYKI
+157 CAGVYKI

-170 AGIYHAYIPSVLKSY
+170 AGVYHSYIPSVLKSY
-185 GHNNSP
+185 GHNDSP

-239 WEKNEKANADAEKYY
+239 WEKNEKSNADAEKYY
-254 EEIQDKIRRLKES
+254 EEIQDRIRRLKES

-272 QSSNDQELQKSANS
+272 YSNNEEALQKSANS

-302 KTETKETQIEETQTQ
+302 AQKSQIEKSQIEETQAE
-317 KSQEMKEAA
+317 KPREMKETT
-326 SEQAIKKPL
+326 SEQITNKP
-335 EKEKDKPMYFAQ
+335 EKAKDKPMYLAQ
-347 INSSADFAPA
+347 ISSADFTPA
-357 KKSPKKPAKASPKR
+357 KKSPKKPAKASQKR
-371 SSKNNI
+371 SFKNNI
-377 SVKNNTKTASKS
+377 KNNVKNNTKTASK
-389 KEVCKNCSPGQR
+389 KREVCKNCSPGQR